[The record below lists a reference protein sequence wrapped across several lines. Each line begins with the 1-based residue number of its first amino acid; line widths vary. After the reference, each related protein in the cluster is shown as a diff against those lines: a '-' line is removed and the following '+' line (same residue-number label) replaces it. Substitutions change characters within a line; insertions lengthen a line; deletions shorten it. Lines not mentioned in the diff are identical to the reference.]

1 MNFYKIIQQNHILF
15 WLFIVFLHHIILYV
29 VERTFFKKLKEL
41 IMTIDD
47 KIRNEKMQYSTNGKA
62 TKNWLNHQV
71 KLINMN
77 ILQVRKYCLLN
88 KI

>member
-1 MNFYKIIQQNHILF
+1 
-15 WLFIVFLHHIILYV
+15 
-29 VERTFFKKLKEL
+29 
-41 IMTIDD
+41 MTIDD
-47 KIRNEKMQYSTNGKA
+47 KIRNEKMQYSTNRKA